1 MLLHGSIQLCAG
13 QIAGVEAA
21 IHFMR
26 EIYSA
31 EDCEAVFLVDAS
43 NAFNSLNREC
53 ALPGA
58 HKRKERSA
66 AIYPNVNSAARCAR
80 RVSDDVYYQQSKE
93 SDVGSLAHAQQS
105 SQSR

>member
-1 MLLHGSIQLCAG
+1 MAG
-13 QIAGVEAA
+13 MAGMAGMGGLGAMGGMGNNKFDPGVSDTVHA
-21 IHFMR
+21 
-26 EIYSA
+26 
-31 EDCEAVFLVDAS
+31 
-43 NAFNSLNREC
+43 
-53 ALPGA
+53 GA